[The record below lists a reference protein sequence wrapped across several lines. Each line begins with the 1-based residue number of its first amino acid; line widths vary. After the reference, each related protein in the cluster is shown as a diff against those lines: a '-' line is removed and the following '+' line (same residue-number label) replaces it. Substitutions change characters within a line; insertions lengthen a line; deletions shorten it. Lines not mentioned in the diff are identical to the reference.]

1 MSPAVRPLTTALRA
15 LAAGGSTRSLV
26 LGTAYL
32 KQHSGSRIGR
42 ILSVIAATLATGLA
56 AATLAQQGE
65 PPTRV
70 VPPPS
75 PNAAPAV
82 SFVDVTAQAGL
93 SAFRHVSGSPEK
105 DYIPEATGSGVG
117 VSDFDGDGFVD
128 IYLVNGGT
136 LDPDRSQLPA
146 APPAAL
152 FRNNGDGTFR
162 DVAATAGVANERW
175 GQGVC
180 VGDVDNDGQ
189 EDLYVT
195 NFGRNRL
202 YHAAGGGRFVDVAET
217 AGVAVESW
225 STGCAFGDYDG
236 DGWLDLFV
244 AGYVTLDLANLPPS
258 PTRRTAQRTE
268 ASAPPAQGGGMGAAY
283 SAGAAF
289 CTYRGAAVMCGPR
302 GLRGAA
308 DHLFRNNRDG
318 TFTETSRQAGV
329 ADEKGRYGLGV
340 AWFDLDDDGRLDL
353 LVANDSGPNY
363 VYRNRGDGRFD
374 DVSYPSGAALDGN
387 GREQAHMGVAIGD
400 YDNDG
405 RNDIH
410 ITNFAD
416 DFNVLY
422 HNHDGA
428 TFTDVS
434 FRMGVATASIPFLGW
449 GTDFLDYDNDGWLD
463 LLVVNGHV
471 YPSADVMP
479 WNTSYAQRAL
489 LFRNLAGR
497 RFEEIGAAAGP
508 GLTTPRVSRGSAVGD
523 FDNDGGLDVVIN
535 NLDGAPTV
543 ARNVGGGS
551 AGHWLKVRLLGDPGQ
566 RCPRDGIGSVV
577 FVTAGGLRRRGEV
590 ASGRGQISQ
599 SDLRV
604 HIGLGRETTVSKVEV
619 RWAGGGTVTYAVDR
633 VDAIVTIDQ
642 KTGRVTYDR

>member
-1 MSPAVRPLTTALRA
+1 M
-15 LAAGGSTRSLV
+15 AATQRDQPSTRAV
-26 LGTAYL
+26 AP
-32 KQHSGSRIGR
+32 
-42 ILSVIAATLATGLA
+42 A
-56 AATLAQQGE
+56 
-65 PPTRV
+65 
-70 VPPPS
+70 S
-75 PNAAPAV
+75 PNAAPGV
-82 SFVDVTAQAGL
+82 SFADVTAAAGL
-93 SAFRHVSGSPEK
+93 GAFRHVSGSPDK
-105 DYIPEATGSGVG
+105 PYILEVTGSGVA
-117 VSDFDGDGFVD
+117 VWDFDGDGFVD
-128 IYLVNGGT
+128 IYVVNGGT
-136 LDPDRSQLPA
+136 LEPGRAQLPA
-146 APPAAL
+146 APRAAL

-162 DVAATAGVANERW
+162 DVTAAAGVGNQRW

-189 EDLYVT
+189 QDFYVT

-202 YHAAGGGRFVDVAET
+202 YHAAGGGRFVDVAQT

-236 DGWLDLFV
+236 DGLLDLFV
-244 AGYVTLDLANLPPS
+244 AGYVALDLANLPPS
-258 PTRRTAQRTE
+258 PTRRATQRTE
-268 ASAPPAQGGGMGAAY
+268 GPAPPTQGSGMGATY

-289 CTYRGAAVMCGPR
+289 CTYRGEPAMCGPR
-302 GLRGAA
+302 GLPGAP
-308 DHLFRNNRDG
+308 DHLFRNNGDG
-318 TFTETSRQAGV
+318 TFTETSQQAGV
-329 ADEKGRYGLGV
+329 ADDKRLYGFGV
-340 AWFDLDDDGRLDL
+340 AWFDFDDDGRLDL

-363 VYRNRGDGRFD
+363 VYRNRGNGRFD

-387 GREQAHMGVAIGD
+387 GRDQAHMGVAIGD

-434 FRMGVATASIPFLGW
+434 FRMGVAAASIPFLGW

-471 YPSADVMP
+471 YPTADVMP

-523 FDNDGGLDVVIN
+523 FDNDGGLDIVIN

-551 AGHWLKVRLLGDPGQ
+551 AGHWLKVRLIGDPA
-566 RCPRDGIGSVV
+566 RKTPRDGVGSVV
-577 FVTAGGLRRRGEV
+577 FATAGGIRRRGEV
-590 ASGRGQISQ
+590 ASGRGQTSQ
-599 SDLRV
+599 SDMRV
-604 HIGLGRETTVSKVEV
+604 HFGLGRDTAVAKLEV
-619 RWAGGGTVTYAVDR
+619 RWAGGDTAVYAIDR

-642 KTGRVTYDR
+642 KSGSVNYEFK